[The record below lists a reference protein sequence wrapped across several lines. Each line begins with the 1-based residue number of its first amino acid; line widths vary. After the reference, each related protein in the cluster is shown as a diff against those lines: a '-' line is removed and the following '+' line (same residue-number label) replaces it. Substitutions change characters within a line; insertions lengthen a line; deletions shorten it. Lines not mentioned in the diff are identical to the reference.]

1 METPPNKFNLSF
13 SPQGILHAGKE
24 KRMFQRVLV
33 PLDGSKRA
41 ERAIPVA
48 ANLVRVARGTITLA
62 RIIDLPAKEKEDAT
76 SEDNERQGPLFVE
89 AKAYLET
96 LLNLYEQELAGLHLV
111 LEAIP
116 GTVPSSLFDLADQ
129 EHLDLIVMCSRGES
143 GLKRWVL
150 GSMTQATFRRSPLPV
165 LALNERGADHRHFQV
180 TRPLRILVPYD
191 GSEFAQV
198 ALPPLFQLLE
208 SVSPTVEHEIHLLQV
223 IAMPTIGYGLGG
235 GAYIPDNFWEKE
247 REKAKQELQEFV
259 QLLAHKKPPTL
270 RCTFKMSVVVS
281 PDVTGTILRL
291 AQPSTHGG
299 EGADYDLIAMATH
312 GRTGLKRLLWGSV
325 TEHVFGATS
334 LPLLVVRPA
343 SAQFQAKR
351 TDPEQSWVGLL

>member
-1 METPPNKFNLSF
+1 MGTLPNKFNPSF

-24 KRMFQRVLV
+24 KRMVQRVLV

-41 ERAIPVA
+41 EQAILVA
-48 ANLVRVARGTITLA
+48 ADLVRAARGTITLA
-62 RIIDLPAKEKEDAT
+62 RIIDLPAKEKEYAT
-76 SEDNERQGPLFVE
+76 NEDNERQGPLFVE
-89 AKAYLET
+89 AKAYLEA

-116 GTVPSSLFDLADQ
+116 GTVPSSLFELADQ

-150 GSMTQATFRRSPLPV
+150 GSMTRATFRRSPLPV
-165 LALNERGADHRHFQV
+165 LALNERGAGHTHFQV
-180 TRPLRILVPYD
+180 ARPLRILVPYD

-223 IAMPTIGYGLGG
+223 IAMPTLGYGLGG
-235 GAYIPDNFWEKE
+235 DAYIPDTYWEKE
-247 REKAKQELQEFV
+247 SEKAKQELREFV

-270 RCTFKMSVVVS
+270 RCTFKTSVVVS

-325 TEHVFGATS
+325 TEHVFEATL
-334 LPLLVVRPA
+334 LPLLVVHPA
-343 SAQFQAKR
+343 SAQFQAKQIK
-351 TDPEQSWVGLL
+351 PEQS

>member
-1 METPPNKFNLSF
+1 
-13 SPQGILHAGKE
+13 
-24 KRMFQRVLV
+24 MFQRVLV

-41 ERAIPVA
+41 EQAILVA
-48 ANLVRVARGTITLA
+48 ADLVRAARGTITLA
-62 RIIDLPAKEKEDAT
+62 RIIDLPAKEKEYAT
-76 SEDNERQGPLFVE
+76 NEDNETLFVE

-96 LLNLYEQELAGLHLV
+96 LLNLYEQELTGLHLV

-116 GTVPSSLFDLADQ
+116 GTVPSSLFELADQ

-165 LALNERGADHRHFQV
+165 LALTERGADHTHFQV

-191 GSEFAQV
+191 GSEIAQV
-198 ALPPLFQLLE
+198 VLPPLFQLLE
-208 SVSPTVEHEIHLLQV
+208 SVSPTAEHEIHLLQV
-223 IAMPTIGYGLGG
+223 IAMPTIGGGLGG
-235 GAYIPDNFWEKE
+235 DAYIPESFWEKE
-247 REKAKQELQEFV
+247 SEKAKQELRAFA
-259 QLLAHKKPPTL
+259 QLQAQKKPPTL
-270 RCTFKMSVVVS
+270 RCTFKTSVVVS
-281 PDVTGTILRL
+281 PDVAGTMLRL

-299 EGADYDLIAMATH
+299 ASADYNLIAMATH

-343 SAQFQAKR
+343 SAQFPEMSQKTQKQTKR
-351 TDPEQSWVGLL
+351 TEPEQSWIGLL